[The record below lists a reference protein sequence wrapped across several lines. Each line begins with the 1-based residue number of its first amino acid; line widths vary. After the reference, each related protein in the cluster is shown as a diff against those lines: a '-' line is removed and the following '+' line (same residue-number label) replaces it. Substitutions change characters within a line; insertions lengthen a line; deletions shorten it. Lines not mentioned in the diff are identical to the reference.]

1 MIVQLKDTE
10 DLVADISTNST
21 ARPSPYE
28 FNEQYFLYTDIKSLF
43 YFEGKMDLH
52 TEIYNYMYFECSMR
66 VDKID
71 TNIISGIFISFYFQ

>member
-28 FNEQYFLYTDIKSLF
+28 FNEQYFLYTDIKVFF
-43 YFEGKMDLH
+43 YFEGKIDLH
-52 TEIYNYMYFECSMR
+52 TEIYSFIIFERR
-66 VDKID
+66 V
-71 TNIISGIFISFYFQ
+71 NG